1 VKCSEQLKP
10 FNKSLTDAVKY
21 YVDHLRS
28 CAQSCVVKALIPE
41 FLTSRTSKG
50 RSPRYV
56 KDLRNRLRRFENAFG
71 DQNAAT
77 ITTRQID
84 QWISG
89 LGLGPQSQ
97 NNYRTI
103 LSSLFSYALSRGYV
117 QSHPVMAIE
126 KAKVVGDAPGIF
138 TPDEMRQLLNA
149 AQEHVPDVLGFLV
162 IGAFAGL
169 RMAET
174 ERLAW
179 SDVDLEGGFIHSAR
193 RKPRAHGDGS

>member
-1 VKCSEQLKP
+1 M
-10 FNKSLTDAVKY
+10 
-21 YVDHLRS
+21 
-28 CAQSCVVKALIPE
+28 VKALIPE